1 MYPGDR
7 AAGALFDPTSVPDPA
22 QLAAVYGQFAA
33 RVQLTDDDYLAQL
46 LRNEWV
52 VFEGAQGVLLDEW
65 RGFHPYTTWSTTT
78 YANIETALRESGASA
93 DPLRIG
99 LLRAYTTR
107 HGAGPFPSEDALL
120 TRDFPDQHNGTHRWQ
135 GIFRAGHLDLLL
147 HRYALEVCE
156 RTDVLALSHLDRAAQ
171 MGSRLQTTNEYVLNG
186 RSLDRLAPG
195 PFTDLDYQSSL
206 TQILQA
212 ATPVYESAGE
222 DIPALVE
229 RTLKLPVA
237 ITSSGTGTQHKSW
250 RI

>member
-1 MYPGDR
+1 
-7 AAGALFDPTSVPDPA
+7 
-22 QLAAVYGQFAA
+22 
-33 RVQLTDDDYLAQL
+33 
-46 LRNEWV
+46 
-52 VFEGAQGVLLDEW
+52 
-65 RGFHPYTTWSTTT
+65 
-78 YANIETALRESGASA
+78 
-93 DPLRIG
+93 
-99 LLRAYTTR
+99 
-107 HGAGPFPSEDALL
+107 
-120 TRDFPDQHNGTHRWQ
+120 
-135 GIFRAGHLDLLL
+135 L

-171 MGSRLQTTNEYVLNG
+171 MGARLQTTNEYVLNG